1 MKHAFPFG
9 LSKEGQHVHG
19 PPHLSTVPSAW
30 LARATPCSAKRHG
43 RTGRVAPWKVMETTM
58 VRNSSREGW
67 AGVDREDSQDEVL
80 THGHALHLV
89 GEWAPAANFL

>member
-19 PPHLSTVPSAW
+19 PPHLSTAPSAG
-30 LARATPCSAKRHG
+30 LARATPCSATRRG
-43 RTGRVAPWKVMETTM
+43 RTERVAPWKVRETTM

-67 AGVDREDSQDEVL
+67 AGADREDSQDEAVSMGSYPQ
-80 THGHALHLV
+80 TRS
-89 GEWAPAANFL
+89 APRW